1 MEKVAKQ
8 IVVNILLIGIS
19 ILVIFVAQ
27 SVAGGKLLPWQ
38 EYLGDDFLLV
48 LITSL
53 GTTVGWRFSENII
66 GKWYYNIL
74 VVVLL
79 FLLTLFY
86 GIAMAIEMNEVLLLF
101 IEIGTVA
108 FILFFMYW
116 KMLLL

>member
-1 MEKVAKQ
+1 MARV
-8 IVVNILLIGIS
+8 
-19 ILVIFVAQ
+19 F
-27 SVAGGKLLPWQ
+27 
-38 EYLGDDFLLV
+38 GDDFLLV

-108 FILFFMYW
+108 FILFYVLENVVIV
-116 KMLLL
+116 KELYRRNNSSKSNNSVGYTN